1 MSEKE
6 FDYMNVIPLVDVMLV
21 MLTIVLTTSTFIAT
35 GGIPV
40 ELPKASKSDVEPLKT
55 ELIEISRNGK
65 VYLNSKPV
73 ATSDLRRAM
82 GVRNR
87 NSPVLIRA
95 DRSIKL
101 QAFVDVLDTVKSL
114 GFRAVSLQTEN
125 KP

>member
-1 MSEKE
+1 MGEKE

-40 ELPKASKSDVEPLKT
+40 ELPKASKSEVEPLKT

-65 VYLNSKPV
+65 VYLNSKAV
-73 ATSDLRRAM
+73 STSELRQVM
-82 GVRNR
+82 GGHDRK
-87 NSPVLIRA
+87 SPVLIRA
-95 DRSIKL
+95 DRNIKL
-101 QAFVDVLDTVKSL
+101 QTFVDVLDAVKSL